1 MGIFLRGTAAAVT
14 LLATAGPV
22 AAHAEAPADQ
32 WSVVRDDRR
41 DSYDAVTVTS
51 GGAAW
56 VAGTR
61 RTSTG
66 KTESLLL
73 KGRTTFKRVTGPGFR
88 VKRLTSA
95 SDTRVWAFGTSRYAR
110 WDGKRWQVKPWS
122 HGRVDQAYSIGA
134 NLWVIENS
142 TTFPSAGKAG
152 WKARSTVRRLVGS
165 TWRKV
170 PTPIV
175 VKGIDGKWAAGSARG
190 KAAMARWDGKA
201 WRTYPLPAVPSAH
214 PGQISE
220 LTDVAVDGETGR
232 MVAVGWAA
240 WPCGSKSTFCGE
252 TLLLTG
258 YPASFT
264 YRVRA
269 EAGFQPR
276 AQAVPDH
283 RGGAWVVYTK
293 GGAGRYL
300 HIRVDDAESVDVE
313 SGVLPAPAGRKT
325 FVRDLAVQLES
336 RTVFAVGAAPSG
348 RRDGLIWAYG
358 R

>member
-1 MGIFLRGTAAAVT
+1 MLVT
-14 LLATAGPV
+14 TELVSTGSV
-22 AAHAEAPADQ
+22 AAQAAAPADQ
-32 WSVVRDDRR
+32 WSLVRDDRR
-41 DSYDAVTVTS
+41 DTYDAVTVTP

-61 RTSTG
+61 RTGSG

-110 WDGKRWQVKPWS
+110 WDGKRWLVKPWR
-122 HGRVDQAYSIGA
+122 HGRIDQAYSIGA
-134 NLWVIENS
+134 NLWVIEDS
-142 TTFPSAGKAG
+142 TTFPSAGKTG

-175 VKGIDGKWAAGSARG
+175 VKGIDAKWAVGSARG

-201 WRTYPLPAVPSAH
+201 WRTYAIPAVPSAH
-214 PGQISE
+214 RGQISE

-240 WPCGSKSTFCGE
+240 WPCGGASFCGE

-258 YPASFT
+258 YPNSFT
-264 YRVRA
+264 YKVRT

-293 GGAGRYL
+293 GGVGRFL
-300 HIRVDDAESVDVE
+300 HVRTDDSESDYVE

-336 RTVFAVGAAPSG
+336 RTVFAVGGAPSG